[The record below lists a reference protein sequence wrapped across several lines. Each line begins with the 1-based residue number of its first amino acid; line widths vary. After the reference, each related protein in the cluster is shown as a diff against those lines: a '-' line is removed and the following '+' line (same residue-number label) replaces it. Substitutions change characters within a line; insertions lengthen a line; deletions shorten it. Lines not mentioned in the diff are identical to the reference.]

1 MDIHFSFI
9 DILNLIGLLLGLL
22 YTFQIVTLKNRTVA
36 IRFFSFYLL
45 NITFIIFFYFLLR
58 IKLDFFARFLTP
70 LLVVSVLMMPIN
82 LWVYQKKLI
91 FNDDKRNFKH
101 YLVPVISGAVILAL
115 LLPAYFVQEK
125 ESKVLLVKLLTSI
138 VLFLLTAGF
147 LVLNI
152 IYLVFSFNLLR
163 RHRRNIRNFYSYTH
177 KVDLEWVRVMLY
189 GYLFL
194 LVGLIIT
201 ELVKGKAASDL
212 LFYIVLDLYIIYTG
226 HNALK
231 QKEVWTQVAPPG
243 KEGAEKENALPAEN
257 ETFTESQQ
265 ALFRELKT
273 RLLSHMEEEKPYLDQ
288 DLTILKLAKDLQTNS
303 KYLSHVINSEFNR
316 SFIHFINDYRINELK
331 QQLVDNRN
339 YTIEALAQNAGFKSK
354 SSFNAAFK
362 KSTGLTPSIYLRQQ
376 VN

>member
-9 DILNLIGLLLGLL
+9 DVLNVIGLLLGLL

-58 IKLDFFARFLTP
+58 IELDFFARFLTP
-70 LLVVSVLMMPIN
+70 LLVVSILMMPVN

-91 FNDDKRNFKH
+91 VNDDKRNFKH
-101 YLVPVISGAVILAL
+101 YLVPVISGVIVLAL
-115 LLPAYFVQEK
+115 LLPAYFVNEK
-125 ESKVLLVKLLTSI
+125 ESKILLVGILTSV
-138 VLFLLTAGF
+138 VLFLMTAGF
-147 LVLNI
+147 LALNI
-152 IYLVFSFNLLR
+152 VYLVFSFNLLR

-201 ELVKGKAASDL
+201 ELVKGTASDL
-212 LFYIVLDLYIIYTG
+212 TFYLVLDLYIIYTG

-231 QKEVWTQVAPPG
+231 QKEVWLQNAP
-243 KEGAEKENALPAEN
+243 AEKEAQHEAEMPVSEN
-257 ETFTESQQ
+257 ENFTESQQ

-288 DLTILKLAKDLQTNS
+288 DLTILKLAKDLQTNT
-303 KYLSHVINSEFNR
+303 KYLSHVINSEFNQ
-316 SFIHFINDYRINELK
+316 SFIHFINDYRIRELK

-362 KSTGLTPSIYLRQQ
+362 KSTGLTPSIYLKQH

>member
-22 YTFQIVTLKNRTVA
+22 YTFQIITLKNRTVA

-58 IKLDFFARFLTP
+58 IKLDFIARFLTP
-70 LLVVSVLMMPIN
+70 LLIVSVLLMPVN

-91 FNDDKRNFKH
+91 FNDDKRNLKH
-101 YLVPVISGAVILAL
+101 YLVPVISGVVTLVL
-115 LLPAYFVQEK
+115 LLMAYFANVK
-125 ESKVLLVKLLTSI
+125 ETKILLVSILTGI

-147 LVLNI
+147 LALNVV
-152 IYLVFSFNLLR
+152 YLVLSFNLLR

-194 LVGLIIT
+194 LVGLIVT
-201 ELVKGKAASDL
+201 ELIKGMASDL
-212 LFYIVLDLYIIYTG
+212 VFYLVLDLYIIYTG

-231 QKEVWTQVAPPG
+231 QKEVWTLTVPEA
-243 KEGAEKENALPAEN
+243 KEKDAAEEEIPSES
-257 ETFTESQQ
+257 ESFTESQLQ
-265 ALFRELKT
+265 LFKELKT
-273 RLLSHMEEEKPYLDQ
+273 RLLGHMEEEKPYLDQ
-288 DLTILKLAKDLQTNS
+288 DLTILKLAKDLQTNT
-303 KYLSHVINSEFNR
+303 KYLSHVINSEFNQ
-316 SFIHFINDYRINELK
+316 SFIHFINDYRIRELK
-331 QQLVDNRN
+331 QHLVDNRN

-362 KSTGLTPSIYLRQQ
+362 RSTGLTPSIYLKQQ